1 MDISY
6 ILFALLVGL
15 VAGFLARAIMPGKD
29 DMSLVATII
38 LGLVG
43 SFLGALLF
51 RAIGI
56 GDEDNFDLGG
66 LLGAV
71 VGALV
76 VLGIY
81 NAVTGRKR
89 GGGTRPRPTA
99 GV

>member
-1 MDISY
+1 MDLSY

-15 VAGFLARAIMPGKD
+15 VAGFLARALMPGKD
-29 DMSLVATII
+29 AMGLIPTIL
-38 LGLVG
+38 LGLAG

-71 VGALV
+71 VGALIL
-76 VLGIY
+76 LGLYRAFIKGDSTT
-81 NAVTGRKR
+81 NTPA
-89 GGGTRPRPTA
+89 TR
-99 GV
+99 V